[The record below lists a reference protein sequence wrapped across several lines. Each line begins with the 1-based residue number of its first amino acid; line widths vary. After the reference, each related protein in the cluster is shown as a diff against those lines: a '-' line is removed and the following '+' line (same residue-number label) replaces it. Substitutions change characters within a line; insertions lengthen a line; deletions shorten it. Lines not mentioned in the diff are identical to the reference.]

1 MAWYFD
7 YQFIYMYC
15 KYKRDIL
22 RRYKIIFCVT
32 LDYTTTFVLPIII
45 LTYYIGSLL
54 NTDDK
59 SLSWYY
65 LYRWSNIWL

>member
-1 MAWYFD
+1 MCID
-7 YQFIYMYC
+7 YKLIYVYC

-32 LDYTTTFVLPIII
+32 LDYTTTFVLPIVI
-45 LTYYIGSLL
+45 LTYYIGSLS

-59 SLSWYY
+59 SPVCHDTIY
-65 LYRWSNIWL
+65 IDEVIAG